1 MTEKAEKWKPY
12 RTIVTLYLWYAVEGP
27 FEW

>member
-1 MTEKAEKWKPY
+1 MNQKADKWRPY
-12 RTIVTLYLWYAVEGP
+12 RTIVTLYLWYVVEGP